1 MDRTTTNR
9 ARVRVVLVVGVLVLA
24 ASGIAAIVA
33 VLCLLLW
40 WVVLWTPAGIGYGPA
55 LDASEFCR
63 LAGHPGSFS
72 QESWPPAYSCGSTL
86 ITPPDVTRAVMDTW
100 TFWIRVLRLAA
111 LAGLAAFG
119 AVIATAFRRDAGE
132 SRPTDQTDAGP
143 A

>member
-9 ARVRVVLVVGVLVLA
+9 ARARVVLVVGVLVLA

-40 WVVLWTPAGIGYGPA
+40 RIVLWTPAGVGYGPA
-55 LDASEFCR
+55 LDGPEFCR

-72 QESWPPAYSCGSTL
+72 RESWPPAYSCGTTL

-111 LAGLAAFG
+111 LAGLTAFG
-119 AVIATAFRRDAGE
+119 AVIVTAFRRDAGE
-132 SRPTDQTDAGP
+132 SRHPVQADAES